1 MNFLALA
8 GEIRQLCAGGASG
21 TLFVTTED
29 NHSVRIAVEG
39 GNIVSLAAG
48 QLKGAAVIDRLKASR
63 SLRYRF
69 QRDVVIRV
77 PGDDDVPLAALDDE
91 DAALLRPRTA
101 DTEIGSEVLDIIR
114 DEAVE
119 CMGPMA
125 NMICTDHLQ
134 NVTTSEGMTAAIAA
148 ISSEMGDAALARQ
161 FQNRVQ
167 SRLRE
172 REI

>member
-1 MNFLALA
+1 MNFPVLA

-29 NHSVRIAVEG
+29 NHSVRIVVEA

-48 QLKGAAVIDRLKASR
+48 RLKGAAVIARLKASGV
-63 SLRYRF
+63 LRYRF
-69 QRDVVIRV
+69 QRDMVMRM
-77 PGDDDVPLAALDDE
+77 PGDDGVPLAALVEE
-91 DAALLRPRTA
+91 DAELLCPATVEP
-101 DTEIGSEVLDIIR
+101 EIGAEVLEMIR
-114 DEAVE
+114 NEAVE

-134 NVTTSEGMTAAIAA
+134 NITTSEGMAAAINA
-148 ISSEMGDAALARQ
+148 ISAEMGDIALARE
-161 FQNRVQ
+161 FQDRIE